1 MNIEREAFEQLPD
14 IKGILQDGYGF
25 NSELNQYFHPDIE
38 NHRLGC
44 AYLMGGWMAY
54 QAQSKK
60 LEGCVVVPVQCPD
73 PDFAD
78 SLFDELSK
86 RAIGGFGDDL
96 MIHFSNID
104 EEKIW
109 ALMVEAARGGNE

>member
-1 MNIEREAFEQLPD
+1 MNIEEERKDFEQLPD

-60 LEGCVVVPVQCPD
+60 LEGCVVVNSE
-73 PDFAD
+73 
-78 SLFDELSK
+78 SLLFHAQSIRKLNNGDWENVCQEIEEHVC
-86 RAIGGFGDDL
+86 AI
-96 MIHFSNID
+96 
-104 EEKIW
+104 EKI
-109 ALMVEAARGGNE
+109 LEAVRSGNE

>member
-1 MNIEREAFEQLPD
+1 MNIEREAFEQLHD

-60 LEGCVVVPVQCPD
+60 LEGCVVVPKNIPD
-73 PDFAD
+73 NVVERLKN
-78 SLFDELSK
+78 SSYHW
-86 RAIGGFGDDL
+86 GDHTKD
-96 MIHFSNID
+96 HFSPIY
-104 EEKIW
+104 EMMIE
-109 ALMVEAARGGNE
+109 EAARVGNE